1 MGPEFA
7 LMETI
12 LARDAATYLHSQR
25 TAAYARMLC
34 AKLGLG
40 AVRTEQIRIAALLH
54 DIGKVGIPD
63 AILHKPGPLTSE
75 EWELVR
81 SHSAIGASI
90 IESAGLGQI
99 ARWVYHLHE
108 RFDGDGYPDGLSA
121 EEAPF
126 ESRLLHAAD
135 TLDAMTAERPY
146 SPALSFEEATL
157 AIEQN
162 AGSQLDP
169 AVALPL
175 VGLMRGRRKRFARMR
190 VVQAPP
196 DTVSW
201 RGTRTRRLRK
211 APTMRTRVGAIDIA

>member
-12 LARDAATYLHSQR
+12 LARDADTYLHSQR
-25 TAAYARMLC
+25 TAAYAGMLC

-40 AVRTEQIRIAALLH
+40 SVRTEEIRVAALLH
-54 DIGKVGIPD
+54 DLGKIGIPD

-75 EWELVR
+75 EWEIVQR
-81 SHSAIGASI
+81 HSAIGASI
-90 IESAGLGQI
+90 IESAGLGRI

-108 RFDGDGYPDGLSA
+108 RFDGGGYPDGLVA
-121 EEAPF
+121 EQTPF

-135 TLDAMTAERPY
+135 TLDAMTAVRPY
-146 SPALSFEEATL
+146 SPALTFEEATL

-162 AGSQLDP
+162 AGTQLDP

-175 VGLMRGRRKRFARMR
+175 VGLMRGRRKRFSRVRVLDVPDDATSWRRMR
-190 VVQAPP
+190 I
-196 DTVSW
+196 
-201 RGTRTRRLRK
+201 RRLRK
-211 APTMRTRVGAIDIA
+211 PPTVRTRVGAIDIA